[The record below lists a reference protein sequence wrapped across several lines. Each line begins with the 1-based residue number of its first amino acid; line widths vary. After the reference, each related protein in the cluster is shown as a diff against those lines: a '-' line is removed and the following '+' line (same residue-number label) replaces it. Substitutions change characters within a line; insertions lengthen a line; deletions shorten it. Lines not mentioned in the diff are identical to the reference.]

1 VDSGSLLS
9 GIVLGSL
16 GMGYFIYGKRQGRIV
31 ALCCGILLCGL
42 PYLMDSQLLLWLLSL
57 PVMLL
62 PWFIRL

>member
-1 VDSGSLLS
+1 
-9 GIVLGSL
+9 
-16 GMGYFIYGKRQGRIV
+16 
-31 ALCCGILLCGL
+31 LCGL

>member
-1 VDSGSLLS
+1 MDSGSLLS

-57 PVMLL
+57 PIMLL
-62 PWFIRL
+62 PWFVRL

>member
-57 PVMLL
+57 PIMLL
-62 PWFIRL
+62 PWFVRL